1 MCETIALDPTKYLK
15 KKQNSDQKQ
24 GSGGWKA
31 LVAVSKELGL
41 QQPKHVANARMRQS
55 WSPVRYP
62 ESGEWGWE
70 MGRQLVWFY
79 TDFTLSAPSCKGV
92 WRLFVDSEHQQLKAH
107 LGSIPN
113 THLFFHMSISSITV
127 PQSQPRAALPTGALC
142 LQRGIGAQLCFVPQL
157 LSLCSLGMG
166 PAVWWDPGGQR
177 NENRGRA
184 SGGTDHLCLQPWAIS
199 PSPCAKSSE
208 TLGYFWLPCELFK
221 PHSQSLAVTYFCS
234 KANNHNYWAL
244 QPIKLWF

>member
-1 MCETIALDPTKYLK
+1 MCETIALDPTKYWK
-15 KKQNSDQKQ
+15 KKKVTKNKVVEDGK
-24 GSGGWKA
+24 
-31 LVAVSKELGL
+31 L
-41 QQPKHVANARMRQS
+41 QLLSARS
-55 WSPVRYP
+55 WVYSSP
-62 ESGEWGWE
+62 SMWLMQEWGRAEAPLGTQNLGSEGGKW
-70 MGRQLVWFY
+70 GGNWY
-79 TDFTLSAPSCKGV
+79 DFRNPLSAPSCKGM

-127 PQSQPRAALPTGALC
+127 PRSQPRAVLPTGALC
-142 LQRGIGAQLCFVPQL
+142 LQWGIGAQLCFVPQL

-199 PSPCAKSSE
+199 PSPCAE
-208 TLGYFWLPCELFK
+208 FRNAWILLIALWTLQATFPITSCHIL
-221 PHSQSLAVTYFCS
+221 
-234 KANNHNYWAL
+234 L
-244 QPIKLWF
+244 Q

>member
-15 KKQNSDQKQ
+15 KTKQTVTKN
-24 GSGGWKA
+24 KA
-31 LVAVSKELGL
+31 VEDGKL
-41 QQPKHVANARMRQS
+41 QLLSARS
-55 WSPVRYP
+55 WVYSSP
-62 ESGEWGWE
+62 STWLMQEWGRAEAPLGTQSLGSEGGKW
-70 MGRQLVWFY
+70 GGNWY
-79 TDFTLSAPSCKGV
+79 DFRNPLSAPSCKGV

-199 PSPCAKSSE
+199 PSPCAE
-208 TLGYFWLPCELFK
+208 FRNAWILLIALWTLQATFPITSCHIL
-221 PHSQSLAVTYFCS
+221 
-234 KANNHNYWAL
+234 L
-244 QPIKLWF
+244 Q

>member
-1 MCETIALDPTKYLK
+1 MWLM
-15 KKQNSDQKQ
+15 Q
-24 GSGGWKA
+24 
-31 LVAVSKELGL
+31 
-41 QQPKHVANARMRQS
+41 
-55 WSPVRYP
+55 
-62 ESGEWGWE
+62 EWGRAEAPLGTQNLGSEGGKW
-70 MGRQLVWFY
+70 GGNWY
-79 TDFTLSAPSCKGV
+79 DFRNPLSAPSCKGM

-127 PQSQPRAALPTGALC
+127 PRSQPRAVLPTGALC
-142 LQRGIGAQLCFVPQL
+142 LQWGIGAQLCFVPQL